1 MLMHGNEVKMI
12 EIIKI
17 ESKRIL
23 SKRVFLLFLV
33 IVFLFSACSTYLS
46 LRRYMVSS
54 VDGTIVTFQENLAHA
69 RTNQQGKAIDRE
81 LLSFMREKDEIIYID
96 ETSMNEI
103 VRLNYEGKLIQE
115 LTDEEIGSFYQTRL
129 SRIRDMLEENQY
141 IQYTQEEKEYFF
153 RKLVSFLRFLL
164 VMQKDGKS

>member
-1 MLMHGNEVKMI
+1 MHGNEVKMI
-12 EIIKI
+12 EIIKV

-23 SKRVFLLFLV
+23 SKRVFLMFVV
-33 IVFLFSACSTYLS
+33 IVFLFSAFSTYLS
-46 LRRYMVSS
+46 LRHYMVLNA
-54 VDGTIVTFQENLAHA
+54 DGTIVTWQDNLAHA

-81 LLSFMREKDEIIYID
+81 QLSFMREKDEFIYID

-141 IQYTQEEKEYFF
+141 IQYTLEEKEYFLQEASQLSEIPF
-153 RKLVSFLRFLL
+153 T
-164 VMQKDGKS
+164 

>member
-1 MLMHGNEVKMI
+1 M
-12 EIIKI
+12 
-17 ESKRIL
+17 
-23 SKRVFLLFLV
+23 FLV

-115 LTDEEIGSFYQTRL
+115 LTDEEIGSFIKHVYR
-129 SRIRDMLEENQY
+129 
-141 IQYTQEEKEYFF
+141 EYGICW
-153 RKLVSFLRFLL
+153 RKTNTSNIHRKRRNIFV
-164 VMQKDGKS
+164 QKS

>member
-23 SKRVFLLFLV
+23 SKRVFL
-33 IVFLFSACSTYLS
+33 FSACSTYLS

-54 VDGTIVTFQENLAHA
+54 VDGTMVTFQENLAHA
-69 RTNQQGKAIDRE
+69 RTNQKGKAIDRE
-81 LLSFMREKDEIIYID
+81 LLSFMREKDEFIYID

-115 LTDEEIGSFYQTRL
+115 LTDEEKALLERSEKASLAL
-129 SRIRDMLEENQY
+129 S
-141 IQYTQEEKEYFF
+141 
-153 RKLVSFLRFLL
+153 
-164 VMQKDGKS
+164 

>member
-1 MLMHGNEVKMI
+1 
-12 EIIKI
+12 
-17 ESKRIL
+17 
-23 SKRVFLLFLV
+23 
-33 IVFLFSACSTYLS
+33 
-46 LRRYMVSS
+46 MVSS
-54 VDGTIVTFQENLAHA
+54 VDGTIVTFQENLSHA

-81 LLSFMREKDEIIYID
+81 LLSFMREKDEFIYID

-103 VRLNYEGKLIQE
+103 VRLNYERKLIQE

-153 RKLVSFLRFLL
+153 
-164 VMQKDGKS
+164 QKASAL